1 MKADTSVIDSELPR
15 LKQLASELLAAESP
29 ELSALDQIASLAA
42 AIASRSREAARQ
54 QLLDDVTESAQT
66 IFPAALDELKSRL
79 ARAAFDELASLG
91 TLLDRATAAAAAF
104 HQADSGLMAAREKG
118 DYAAMAPLA
127 IEADSQ
133 KKALAT
139 VSAEFASRIGLG
151 ETLTAQPLAAKAA
164 APPEAASSAD
174 PPEPAATAEPVL
186 DTALS
191 DVAEPDAAT
200 AMTADEPAG
209 DPLDLDRPA
218 EGPPERRRL
227 RALIRQMR
235 PADAP

>member
-1 MKADTSVIDSELPR
+1 MKAGMSVIDSELPR

-54 QLLDDVTESAQT
+54 QLLDEVMEGARA
-66 IFPAALDELKSRL
+66 IFPAAPDELTSRL
-79 ARAAFDELASLG
+79 AQAAFDELASLG
-91 TLLDRATAAAAAF
+91 TLLDRAAAAAAAF

-127 IEADSQ
+127 IEADGQ
-133 KKALAT
+133 KKALAAA
-139 VSAEFASRIGLG
+139 SAEFTSRIGLG
-151 ETLTAQPLAAKAA
+151 GTLTAQPLAANAA
-164 APPEAASSAD
+164 SAPEAVPSAD
-174 PPEPAATAEPVL
+174 PPQPAAAAEPVV
-186 DTALS
+186 DAAFST
-191 DVAEPDAAT
+191 VAEPDAA
-200 AMTADEPAG
+200 AMADEPAG
-209 DPLDLDRPA
+209 ELSELDQPA